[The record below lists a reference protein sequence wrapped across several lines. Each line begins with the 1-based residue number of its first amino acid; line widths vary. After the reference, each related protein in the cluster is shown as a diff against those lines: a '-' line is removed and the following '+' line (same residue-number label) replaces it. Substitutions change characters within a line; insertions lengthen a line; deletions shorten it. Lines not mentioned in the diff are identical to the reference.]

1 MWKNNMKKLGYVL
14 IFMIIMFSVAS
25 CSKNND
31 NNDNFTSNDAYNGVQ
46 YETISLTMD
55 NYNKYIAIY
64 QQKVTSS
71 MSKDEVVY
79 FNFYGADGCRFDD
92 CIITYN
98 LKSTTTYTLKLT
110 ISGDGQVLSYG
121 ADNSKLVI
129 TAISGTVKVP
139 IIN

>member
-1 MWKNNMKKLGYVL
+1 MKKALFIFITTIIL
-14 IFMIIMFSVAS
+14 ICMSS
-25 CSKNND
+25 CGKGSD
-31 NNDNFTSNDAYNGVQ
+31 NNNYIPKSDNDVVQ
-46 YETISLTMD
+46 YETITLTMD
-55 NYNKYIAIY
+55 NYHKYIAIY

-79 FNFYGADGCRFDD
+79 FNFYGADDCRFED

-98 LKSTTTYTLKLT
+98 LKSTTTYTLHLT

-121 ADNSKLVI
+121 ADNNKLII

>member
-1 MWKNNMKKLGYVL
+1 MKKLAYVL
-14 IFMIIMFSVAS
+14 VFMIVMLSVAS
-25 CSKNND
+25 CNKNND
-31 NNDNFTSNDAYNGVQ
+31 DNNICTSNDTYNDVK
-46 YETISLTMD
+46 YESISLTMD
-55 NYNKYIAIY
+55 NYNKYIVIY

-71 MSKDEVVY
+71 VSKDEVVY
-79 FNFYGADGCRFDD
+79 FNFYGADDCRFED

-98 LKSTTTYTLKLT
+98 LKSTTTYTLQLT